1 MTNYSYYLIPLVHLQ
16 TLVTSIRGASI
27 RLGFRNNVN
36 PRDVIAEMEK
46 SGKVKPHTLAKVKRR
61 QAAHE
66 NCFENEAVWI
76 GAVIAGNTVELS
88 STWMNNMSI
97 GYFVFRCLY
106 IWLYINVT
114 TQKKSYLR
122 SIVYWAS
129 NFCFLATYVKA
140 GLKLNSGLL

>member
-36 PRDVIAEMEK
+36 PREIIGEMEK
-46 SGKVKPHTLAKVKRR
+46 SGKVKPATLAKVKRR

-76 GAVIAGNTVELS
+76 GAVIAGNTAGLS

-97 GYFVFRCLY
+97 GYFVFRCIY

-122 SIVYWAS
+122 SIIYWAS

-140 GLKLNSGLL
+140 GLKLNSGRL

>member
-16 TLVTSIRGASI
+16 TLATSIRGATI

-36 PRDVIAEMEK
+36 PRELLAEIEK
-46 SGKVKPHTLAKVKRR
+46 SGKVKPATLAKVKRR

-66 NCFENEAVWI
+66 NCFENEAIWI
-76 GAVIAGNTVELS
+76 GAVIAGNTAGLS
-88 STWMNNMSI
+88 SQWMNNMSI
-97 GYFVFRCLY
+97 GYFVFRCIY

-122 SIVYWAS
+122 SMVYWAS

-140 GLKLNSGLL
+140 GLKLNAGRL